1 MKSKLRTDLS
11 DNRIKSLVGNNIHFL
26 HASTPTDLYIEYEIY
41 DKRYGDFS
49 ANKNTSITN
58 YIQVDIF
65 SKGDYTNVE
74 NMVEK
79 VLCEKGYNF
88 VNSADLYEENTK
100 LFHKAMRFTYK
111 EFLN

>member
-1 MKSKLRTDLS
+1 MKSKLRSDLMDS
-11 DNRIKSLVGNNIHFL
+11 RIKSLVSNNIHFL
-26 HASTPTDLYIEYEIY
+26 HASSPTDLYIEYEIY

-58 YIQVDIF
+58 FIQVDIF

-79 VLCEKGYNF
+79 VLTEKGYNF

-100 LFHKAMRFTYK
+100 LFHKAMRFTFK
-111 EFLN
+111 EVLN